1 MGVDCSGFLNR
12 IIGNYAT
19 LHVNIIMLF
28 VFLGEWIA
36 GAVCMYTA
44 FRLVSEYGVK
54 EDVTTLLNTLE
65 IVLVPMVNPDGYA
78 VSWEVWDIYDLT
90 SYVCLLSMFV
100 ILFRSCSTRGRMTDC
115 GVRTE

>member
-1 MGVDCSGFLNR
+1 MS
-12 IIGNYAT
+12 IIYDLILHVNIIYDLILHVNIIYDLILHVNIIYDLILHVNIIYDLI

-78 VSWEVWDIYDLT
+78 VSWEV
-90 SYVCLLSMFV
+90 
-100 ILFRSCSTRGRMTDC
+100 
-115 GVRTE
+115 